1 MSTGMTWEAVREQF
15 DIPRVTAIQEYWKM
29 YPPVHQLVAAYFGY
43 AKASPKTS
51 ASLDELIQFI
61 PEVKR

>member
-1 MSTGMTWEAVREQF
+1 
-15 DIPRVTAIQEYWKM
+15 M